1 MRHKKK
7 GFTLVEV
14 LVVILVSTIVFALV
28 GGTMVFISTST
39 NKYIE
44 QSKDIDTAKNIEKY
58 LRTLEEDMQSLED
71 WNNSIV
77 FIDGDLLYKN
87 IVIFSDTNLKSFNIS
102 SEDEIFIKCYMTY
115 PSGMKFEFIVDQ
127 IKW

>member
-14 LVVILVSTIVFALV
+14 LVVMLVSTIVFALV
-28 GGTMVFISTST
+28 GGTMFFISTST
-39 NKYIE
+39 NRYIQ

-58 LRTLEEDMQSLED
+58 LRTLEKDMDSLED

-77 FIDGDLLYKN
+77 FIHGDLFYKDR
-87 IVIFSDTNLKSFNIS
+87 VIFADTNLKSFNIS
-102 SEDEIFIKCYMTY
+102 SEDETFIKCYMTY
-115 PSGMKFEFIVDQ
+115 PNGLKFEFIVDQ
-127 IKW
+127 IK

>member
-39 NKYIE
+39 NKYIGR
-44 QSKDIDTAKNIEKY
+44 SKDIDTAKNIEKY

-77 FIDGDLLYKN
+77 FVDGDLLYKN

-102 SEDEIFIKCYMTY
+102 SKDEIFIKCYMTY

-127 IKW
+127 IK

>member
-1 MRHKKK
+1 MCHKKK

-77 FIDGDLLYKN
+77 FVDGDLLYKN

-127 IKW
+127 IK

>member
-127 IKW
+127 IK

>member
-77 FIDGDLLYKN
+77 FVDGDLLYKN

-127 IKW
+127 IK